1 MLIIDY
7 CLDMFRASLCP
18 SSGEK
23 NTCYCIWVLAGNV
36 GCGWLRCCGA
46 TLYGVSTV
54 KVAARVATLTVLTPY
69 NVAPQHR
76 NPPHP
81 TLPAKTHMQ

>member
-7 CLDMFRASLCP
+7 MFRASLCP

-23 NTCYCIWVLAGNV
+23 TMCYCIWVLAGGV

-46 TLYGVSTV
+46 Q
-54 KVAARVATLTVLTPY
+54 AAQAATFTVLTPY

-76 NPPHP
+76 NQPHP
-81 TLPAKTHMQ
+81 TPPAKTHMQ